1 MPHREFTDSRN
12 VRWEV
17 WEVEPSHAERRR
29 AVQDRRRTRRPGPD
43 RRRVDDP
50 MRVRISTELT
60 QGWLAFQASHEKRR
74 LTPVPD
80 GWHLLDDGALER
92 LLNQATLV
100 GRPRR
105 LLE

>member
-1 MPHREFTDSRN
+1 MPHRVFTDSKN
-12 VRWEV
+12 VQWEV
-17 WEVEPSHAERRR
+17 WEVQPSQAERRR
-29 AVQDRRRTRRPGPD
+29 ADHDRRRTRRPGPD
-43 RRRVDDP
+43 RRRVADP

-60 QGWLAFQASHEKRR
+60 HGWLAFQASDEKRR

-80 GWHLLDDGALER
+80 GWQLLDDAGLET
-92 LLNQATLV
+92 LLRAATLA